1 MPGSILRSA
10 ECAEREDGE
19 KAGEISRGVPARGEK
34 DCTPH
39 EIRILAHP
47 TPPISGPTARGAG
60 SSRRPG
66 PPTAVTSRRA
76 RARAT
81 PREVPTLG
89 AGAYPL
95 FGMPPGTIPRLRC
108 ARAAH
113 LRLTLGLDKNLM
125 ARSCQNASQ
134 PRTLFPTRC
143 GRQPGGLLWLRISH
157 DGSPDPAQWL
167 PEHGAPARR
176 SGWHPCAA
184 RLAAA
189 RDAECKSWPAVSR
202 GGSSRSAA
210 AGGL

>member
-1 MPGSILRSA
+1 MNQNSLGPPRRRRSA
-10 ECAEREDGE
+10 VRQPQEQVRAAILPPGRQ
-19 KAGEISRGVPARGEK
+19 ISDA
-34 DCTPH
+34 
-39 EIRILAHP
+39 
-47 TPPISGPTARGAG
+47 
-60 SSRRPG
+60 
-66 PPTAVTSRRA
+66 A
-76 RARAT
+76 RARERL
-81 PREVPTLG
+81 REKCPLSERRPT
-89 AGAYPL
+89 PL